1 MILKN
6 CLPLMKVKRKKKVK
20 KNTAKAE
27 KIVGFK
33 LGTKDTKKEKDKNK
47 NNCC

>member
-6 CLPLMKVKRKKKVK
+6 CHLLMKVKKVK
-20 KNTAKAE
+20 KNTAKSE

-33 LGTKDTKKEKDKNK
+33 LGTKDAKKEKDKNK